1 MMRTAARPGFTLV
14 EIIVVLVIIAI
25 ATAFTLPAF
34 LEPRADD
41 DMTAAAR
48 RIDALFRLA
57 RDSAVRGG
65 VPIAVALDSATGAVW
80 LVPER
85 VEPTAGPADRSARAG
100 ERSAT
105 NSRPTPPRN
114 AIGSLRGDAA
124 DAGASLELPASVRL
138 ELSAARAGFLFT
150 PGGAAFG
157 DTLVL
162 RTATRSMTITL
173 DPWTGHVIAH

>member
-1 MMRTAARPGFTLV
+1 MMRTAGRAGFTLV

-65 VPIAVALDSATGAVW
+65 VPIAVAIDSATGAVW

-85 VEPTAGPADRSARAG
+85 AEPTAGPADRSTT
-100 ERSAT
+100 ST
-105 NSRPTPPRN
+105 RPTLPTT
-114 AIGSLRGDAA
+114 AIPSLRGDAA

-162 RTATRSMTITL
+162 RTATRTITITL
-173 DPWTGHVIAH
+173 DPWTGHAIAH

>member
-1 MMRTAARPGFTLV
+1 MMRAAGRAGFTLV
-14 EIIVVLVIIAI
+14 EIIVVLVIIAV

-34 LEPRADD
+34 LEPRPED

-48 RIDALFRLA
+48 RIDTLFRVA

-65 VPIAVALDSATGAVW
+65 VPIAVAIDSATGAVW

-85 VEPTAGPADRSARAG
+85 VATAA

-105 NSRPTPPRN
+105 SSRLTQPTTALR
-114 AIGSLRGDAA
+114 SLRRDAA
-124 DAGASLELPASVRL
+124 DVGASLELPPSVRL

-162 RTATRSMTITL
+162 RTATRTLTITL
-173 DPWTGHVIAH
+173 DPWTGHAIAH

>member
-1 MMRTAARPGFTLV
+1 MTSRAGRAGFTLV
-14 EIIVVLVIIAI
+14 EIIVVLVIIAV

-34 LEPRADD
+34 LEPRAED

-65 VPIAVALDSATGAVW
+65 VPITVAIDSATGVVW

-85 VEPTAGPADRSARAG
+85 IATAAAHSAPGSRLTAPTTAIRSVR
-100 ERSAT
+100 R
-105 NSRPTPPRN
+105 
-114 AIGSLRGDAA
+114 DAA
-124 DAGASLELPASVRL
+124 DAGESLDLRPSVRL

-162 RTATRSMTITL
+162 RTATRSLTITL
-173 DPWTGHVIAH
+173 DPWTGHAIAH